1 MSRRTRRMLVAAT
14 AMLAGLT
21 ALIAPAQASVP
32 SSGSRAT
39 GSVNIMLSE
48 TLQGQMFK
56 GGVFIYDANAVT
68 VGMGSS
74 GVLSMQFPLT
84 GTSTATATSS
94 ITVDPETGGV
104 TFYNGPAVT
113 QLGLGDIV
121 VRRTGTTGTVTG
133 SFIGPFDAAAGTL
146 MTRSNSWYLGANVPG
161 KPRVF
166 MPFVGGIGRY
176 RAICDGVAADGY
188 RGFRI
193 GPGGTS
199 RTPHSIQASAA
210 ADHE

>member
-74 GVLSMQFPLT
+74 GVLSLQFPLT

-133 SFIGPFDAAAGTL
+133 SFIGPFDAAAGTQFHQR
-146 MTRSNSWYLGANVPG
+146 MTVFTMSGARTTRSGSHWTMNAHLTLTSEAAALLDSMLKTTVFTPG
-161 KPRVF
+161 TAF
-166 MPFVGGIGRY
+166 G
-176 RAICDGVAADGY
+176 DLLADV
-188 RGFRI
+188 
-193 GPGGTS
+193 TS
-199 RTPHSIQASAA
+199 R
-210 ADHE
+210 